1 MYIYIDS
8 KINGTFAM
16 LIQYFEDGI
25 FDKNQ
30 YTVLLKYYKISK
42 NHKKLL
48 EKNHITSISIR
59 RWSDLPDL
67 TSQTI
72 FYLFNAQ
79 SNCRLVSY
87 RKAKH
92 IFIGHGESNKLASA
106 KPIFRIYD
114 YIAVAGNGSIDRFL
128 EQKIFTQCDV
138 EYGKFLKVGAQFI
151 GEAKY
156 CYDENAKIILYAP
169 TWEGGIKEENYSSIT
184 NSLESFSFLS
194 KYMKKYEIKSII
206 IQPHPNIGHRD
217 SSYISALIKGILFLK
232 QENFSVSLRPIKTSL
247 FYNLFLKF
255 IVPIHQE
262 QNTAISRA
270 FCDVSAME
278 IQLLNKEIPTFVFFN
293 DTKNLLPHN
302 VLTDKYYKNV
312 GIYNFKSELVIDK
325 DLLKQVKRY
334 YIEPKGSQE
343 YVNLVGE

>member
-8 KINGTFAM
+8 KIDGTFAM

-25 FDKNQ
+25 FDKNR
-30 YTVLLKYYKISK
+30 YTVLLKYYKTSK
-42 NHKKLL
+42 KHKKLL
-48 EKNHITSISIR
+48 EKNYIRCTSIH

-87 RKAKH
+87 REAKH

-114 YIAVAGNGSIDRFL
+114 YIAVAGDASIDRFL
-128 EQKIFTQCDV
+128 EQEIFNECDV
-138 EYGKFLKVGAQFI
+138 QHGKFLKVGAQFI
-151 GEAKY
+151 GKAKY
-156 CYDENAKIILYAP
+156 HYDEHIKTILYAP
-169 TWEGGIKEENYSSIT
+169 TWEGGIEEENYSSIT
-184 NSLESFSFLS
+184 RSLKSFHFIS
-194 KYMKKYEIKSII
+194 KYMKKYAYTSIV

-217 SSYISALIKGILFLK
+217 KTYISTLIKGILFLK
-232 QENFSVSLRPIKTSL
+232 KEGFFVSLRPIKTSL
-247 FYNLFLKF
+247 FYNLVLKF
-255 IVPIHQE
+255 IAPMNKEEDV
-262 QNTAISRA
+262 AISQA

-278 IQLLNKEIPTFVFFN
+278 IQLLNKGIPTFVFFN
-293 DTKNLLPHN
+293 DTKNLLPDK
-302 VLTDKYYKNV
+302 VLTDKYYKNI
-312 GIYNFKSELVIDK
+312 GIYNFKSTLVIDK
-325 DLLKQVKRY
+325 DLLKQVKKY

-343 YVNLVGE
+343 YINLLGE